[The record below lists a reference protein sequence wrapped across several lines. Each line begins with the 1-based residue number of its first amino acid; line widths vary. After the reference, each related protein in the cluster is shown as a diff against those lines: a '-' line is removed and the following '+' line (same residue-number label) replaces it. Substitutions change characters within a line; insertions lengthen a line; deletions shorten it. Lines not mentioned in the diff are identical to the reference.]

1 MKIFAAGVKRQY
13 GVGKTSQKP
22 YDMMNLLALVPME
35 PGMMGAMSVDANGY
49 ELMELPIDSLAT
61 FQQFSAVKFPCIVEI
76 TVEPTPRMG
85 KLVSTVTALL
95 GTPPMAKAA

>member
-22 YDMMNLLALVPME
+22 YDMLNLLALVPMTA
-35 PGMMGAMSVDANGY
+35 GQMGAMSIEAHGY

-61 FQQFSAVKFPCIVEI
+61 FNQFSVVKFPCIVEI
-76 TVEPTPRMG
+76 VIEPVPRMG
-85 KLVSTVTALL
+85 KLVSTVTGFVAA
-95 GTPPMAKAA
+95 PPMPKAA